1 MNKTIKSSKQTPI
14 HGKNT
19 LLRTVG
25 GLIVKARWLFIV
37 LGIVAFAVSSV
48 IGAATV
54 GKLSLSRWEVPGSE
68 SYMAGRTLEQQF
80 GSGSPNL
87 ALLVTAKNGSID
99 SEEMQKAGIA
109 LTEELALDPA
119 VQEASSYWSRGGT
132 QTLKSEDG
140 RQALILANLQG
151 TVTEART
158 ALADLSPHF
167 TRENDL
173 FKVEVGGQDE
183 IFRQAADLARQDFVR
198 AEIIILPGVFLLLLL
213 VFRRFRATALTIG
226 VGLFSMVGT
235 LAGLAA
241 IVPFTEV
248 STFALNLTLVM
259 GLGLGIDYSLFMIA
273 RFREELASGKSP
285 FESTIRTV
293 ETAGR
298 TVIFSGVTVAAS
310 CAVLFVFPF
319 PFLQSFAYTGVL
331 VVLTGIIGSVII
343 LPAFFAVL
351 GHRFARRTK
360 AGAAVSPAA
369 PASYRTGWWYRTAKM
384 IMRRPALFGGGAIL
398 LLLLLGS
405 PILNL
410 QFGLP
415 DHRVLP
421 SETSSRM
428 VEDQKMAGFPAEET
442 DGIQIVAASVQD
454 PFSAISDVA
463 SYAANLSRIE
473 GIIQVDSL
481 AGSFSDGQLIRP
493 SDESHARF
501 AGANGGT
508 FLTVIPYAAS
518 INTDAPSI
526 VREVRAADAPFE
538 VMVGGYPADLTDFRE
553 KLLERIPIALVLVL
567 AITFIILFL
576 MSGSILIPIK
586 ATLLNFLS
594 LSIMFGALVWV
605 FQEGNLS
612 RILNFTPA
620 GSIEPS
626 IPILMFCIAY
636 GLSMDYEVFILSR
649 IKEEYDRTGDL
660 TESVASGIQ
669 KSGSLVTT
677 AAAILAF
684 TFATYST
691 GDVVFLKM
699 LGVGM
704 TLAVLVDATLIR
716 SVLVPAFMKLAGRAN
731 WWAPPALRRLHERF
745 GISEGD
751 PLPPTSDPEA
761 PQPAAYANSISAKE
775 AK

>member
-1 MNKTIKSSKQTPI
+1 MQAKVNAQTDPPAR
-14 HGKNT
+14 KT
-19 LLRTVG
+19 LLRSVG
-25 GLIVKARWLFIV
+25 SFVVRARWLVII
-37 LGIVAFAVSSV
+37 LGVALFLASAV
-48 IGAATV
+48 IGAGTV

-68 SYMAGRTLEQQF
+68 SYLAGQSLEQKF

-99 SEEMQKAGIA
+99 SPDMREAGLA
-109 LTEELALDPA
+109 LTEELASEKA
-119 VQEASSYWSRGGT
+119 VQEAYSYWSHGGT
-132 QTLKSEDG
+132 QTLRSEDG
-140 RQALILANLQG
+140 TQALVLAHLKG

-158 ALADLSPHF
+158 ALAELSPRLA
-167 TRENDL
+167 RENDML
-173 FKVEVGGQDE
+173 RVEVGGQDE
-183 IFRQAADLARQDFVR
+183 IFRQAAELARQDFVR
-198 AEIIILPGVFLLLLL
+198 AEMIILPGVFILLLL
-213 VFRRFRATALTIG
+213 VYRRFRATALTIG
-226 VGLFSMVGT
+226 VGLFSMVGA
-235 LAGLAA
+235 LAGLGA
-241 IVPFTEV
+241 IVAFTEV

-259 GLGLGIDYSLFMIA
+259 GLGLGIDYTLFMIA
-273 RFREELASGKSP
+273 RFREELASGKNAHDSAV
-285 FESTIRTV
+285 RTV

-331 VVLTGIIGSVII
+331 VVLSGIVGSVLI

-351 GHRFARRTK
+351 GSRLARRTK
-360 AGAAVSPAA
+360 AGSA
-369 PASYRTGWWYRTAKM
+369 PRTSSDVRTGWWYRSAKT
-384 IMRRPALFGGGAIL
+384 IMRRPALYGGAAIIVL
-398 LLLLLGS
+398 MLLGS
-405 PILNL
+405 PVLGL

-421 SETSSRM
+421 ADTSSRL
-428 VEDQKMAGFPAEET
+428 VEDQKLAGFPAEET
-442 DGIQIVAASVQD
+442 DAIQVVASSVEDAASQID
-454 PFSAISDVA
+454 DI
-463 SYAANLSRIE
+463 AAYSGQLSLIP

-481 AGSFSDGQLIRP
+481 AGSFSQGNLITP
-493 SDESHARF
+493 PNEMHDRF
-501 AGANGGT
+501 AASEGGT
-508 FLTVIPYAAS
+508 YLTVIPYAAS
-518 INTDAPSI
+518 LN
-526 VREVRAADAPFE
+526 ADAPKLVGEIRASDAPFD

-553 KLLERIPIALVLVL
+553 KLLERIPVALALVLV
-567 AITFIILFL
+567 ITFVILFL
-576 MSGSILIPIK
+576 MSGSILLPIK

-594 LSIMFGALVWV
+594 LTIMFGALVWV
-605 FQEGNLS
+605 FQDGNLS
-612 RILNFTPA
+612 GLLQFTPA

-669 KSGSLVTT
+669 KSGSLVTI

-684 TFATYST
+684 TFAAYST
-691 GDVVFLKM
+691 GEVVFLKM

-731 WWAPPALRRLHERF
+731 WWAPPAMRRLYERF
-745 GISEGD
+745 GISEGE
-751 PLPPTSDPEA
+751 PVT
-761 PQPAAYANSISAKE
+761 AADKVDGTKPKAIVN
-775 AK
+775 